1 MIDDKNATILDDLI
15 YNLVL
20 RFKNVINIDSAL
32 DVFSQWLNEYSL
44 FFKGSKHPLSKS
56 AQRGLI
62 GELIF
67 LKEYAMKWGSIVSS
81 LNAWR
86 GHDRKIY
93 DFSFPN
99 GNVEIKTTI
108 SKEPKKVIISTK
120 SNLTIKD

>member
-1 MIDDKNATILDDLI
+1 M
-15 YNLVL
+15 
-20 RFKNVINIDSAL
+20 

-93 DFSFPN
+93 DFHFQMVMLKLKPQYQKN
-99 GNVEIKTTI
+99 
-108 SKEPKKVIISTK
+108 PKRSLYRTK